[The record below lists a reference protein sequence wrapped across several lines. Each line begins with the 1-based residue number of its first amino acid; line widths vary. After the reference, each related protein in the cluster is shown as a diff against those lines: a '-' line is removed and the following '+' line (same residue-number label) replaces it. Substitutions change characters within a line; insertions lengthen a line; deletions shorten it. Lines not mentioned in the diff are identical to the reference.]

1 MDATT
6 ATTAEPVAARVV
18 LKPRKAQPFYGRH
31 PWVLASAV
39 DRVEPVDGKRDE
51 AALDGQPVD
60 LVTPQG
66 AFIARGFYNS
76 RSRLRVRLYSWSR
89 EQPLDAAF
97 FRERLVS
104 AIDLRRALGY
114 EPPLD
119 ADSKLRRHSATRL
132 VFSEADG
139 LSGLVLDRYGEFLV
153 LQPTSLALAQR
164 LETLV
169 ALLQELLRPRAI
181 ILRAERSV
189 TALEGMELADG
200 HVWGDLPDEPLVI
213 EEHGLKYEVD
223 LRVGQKTGWYL
234 DQRENRRAVAGYLAG
249 RRVLDMFC
257 YTGGF
262 ALAAAALGQARQ
274 VLGFDIS
281 ARAIRQARRNA
292 ELNGLTQVQFD
303 TGDGFDVLESLASQG
318 ERFDAVILDP
328 PKFARGRSTIQ
339 QALMAYHRL
348 NRLAVDLLVPGGIL
362 VTCSCT
368 GGVSREDFLQMLA
381 GVAQKTGRDLRF
393 LEQRGAAPDHPV
405 SATCLE
411 TEYLHCVI
419 CQVR

>member
-1 MDATT
+1 MAATT
-6 ATTAEPVAARVV
+6 ARTAKPVAARVV
-18 LKPRKAQPFYGRH
+18 LKPRKAQPFFGRH
-31 PWVLASAV
+31 PWVLASAI
-39 DRVEPVDGKRDE
+39 DRVEPADGRHDE

-76 RSRLRVRLYSWSR
+76 HSRIRVRLYSWSG

-97 FRERLVS
+97 LRKRLAS
-104 AIDLRRALGY
+104 AIDLRRAIGY
-114 EPPLD
+114 EPSPD
-119 ADSKLRRHSATRL
+119 ADPELRRHSATRL

-139 LSGLVLDRYGEFLV
+139 LSGLVVDRYGEFLV
-153 LQPTSLALAQR
+153 LQPTALAMAQR

-169 ALLQELLRPRAI
+169 ELLQELLAPRAI
-181 ILRAERSV
+181 ILRAERSI

-213 EEHGLKYEVD
+213 CEHGLKYEVD
-223 LRVGQKTGWYL
+223 LRLGQKTGWYL

-262 ALAAAALGQARQ
+262 ALAAAALGKARQ
-274 VLGFDIS
+274 VLGYDVS
-281 ARAIRQARRNA
+281 SRAIRQARRNA
-292 ELNGLTQVQFD
+292 ERNGLTQVRFD
-303 TGDGFDVLESLASQG
+303 TADGFEILAALASQG

-328 PKFARGRSTIQ
+328 PKLARGRGTIP

-368 GGVSREDFLQMLA
+368 GGVSRDDFLLMLS

-419 CQVR
+419 CQVG

>member
-1 MDATT
+1 
-6 ATTAEPVAARVV
+6 
-18 LKPRKAQPFYGRH
+18 
-31 PWVLASAV
+31 
-39 DRVEPVDGKRDE
+39 
-51 AALDGQPVD
+51 
-60 LVTPQG
+60 
-66 AFIARGFYNS
+66 
-76 RSRLRVRLYSWSR
+76 LYSWSG

-97 FRERLVS
+97 LRKRLAS
-104 AIDLRRALGY
+104 AIDLRRAIGY
-114 EPPLD
+114 EPSPD
-119 ADSKLRRHSATRL
+119 ADPELRRHSATRL

-139 LSGLVLDRYGEFLV
+139 LSGLVVDRYGEFLV
-153 LQPTSLALAQR
+153 LQPTALAMAQR

-169 ALLQELLRPRAI
+169 ELLQELLAPRAI
-181 ILRAERSV
+181 ILRAERSI

-213 EEHGLKYEVD
+213 CEHGLKYEVD
-223 LRVGQKTGWYL
+223 LRLGQKTGWYL

-262 ALAAAALGQARQ
+262 ALAAAALGKARQ
-274 VLGFDIS
+274 VLGYDVS
-281 ARAIRQARRNA
+281 SRAIRQARRNA
-292 ELNGLTQVQFD
+292 ERNGLTQVRFD
-303 TGDGFDVLESLASQG
+303 TADGFEILAALASQG

-328 PKFARGRSTIQ
+328 PKLARGRGTIP

-348 NRLAVDLLVPGGIL
+348 NRLAVELLVPGGIL
-362 VTCSCT
+362 VSCSCT
-368 GGVSREDFLQMLA
+368 GGVSRDDFLLMLS

-419 CQVR
+419 CQVG